1 MRPLLHTLLL
11 TALLLGGGSALAQDH
26 PQGQSQAQAHDHDHD
41 HAPAPAHVHET
52 PRANYLA
59 PATREGFSRLP
70 MQDLRGRMKP
80 LDTYVRELTM
90 KVSKREHY
98 DPVEARVGHAPNAF
112 PPPATEDVWEPM
124 DLWLSWIGNPQYW
137 FEQPVI
143 AVRFVGVKDLLGVPH
158 EVKWVSAR
166 SLISPQGS
174 YILQDRVREALR
186 TPDRDRSKL
195 QRKLLDFNDRF
206 NIFYDALGGGGVRL
220 FPIPGDENDTWA
232 GLNDVDSIPP
242 GEERETARGIMGEL
256 VEGAAHGD
264 NIRLGKAL
272 AVVQDLQRRYGADV
286 LPSDRAVDSELWLN
300 RSHPFRNVTMPYF
313 AAFLVL
319 MTAFFWSLGRRRG
332 DAYPWKHPL
341 YALGLLLLWGSFGY
355 HLYAYVLR
363 WIASARAPLSNG
375 YESLIFIALATAL
388 AGILF
393 ELKDRR
399 GSSGG
404 IAALLTMV
412 ILAVAML
419 STFNPDIGPLV
430 PVLAS
435 YWLNIHVTI
444 ITGSYGFLGLGS
456 LLGALTLI
464 LILFKGPGRP
474 QIRDAVLKLDRLSF
488 KVLVTGLGLLSV
500 GTLLGGVWANES
512 WGRYWGWDPKETWS
526 LVTILVYAIAIHFRW
541 IPALNRPWVLAAS
554 GFAGIASVVMTYFGV
569 NYFLSG
575 LHSYAQGDAAE
586 VPDWV
591 FIGAA
596 LMLALIVTS
605 WLVDRFR
612 SWDDAPR

>member
-1 MRPLLHTLLL
+1 MRPVLHRLLL
-11 TALLLGGGSALAQDH
+11 AALIAIGGAALAQDEGH
-26 PQGQSQAQAHDHDHD
+26 THDHDQ
-41 HAPAPAHVHET
+41 APAHVHET
-52 PRANYLA
+52 PRANFLSA
-59 PATREGFSRLP
+59 GTREGFSRLP

-80 LDTYVRELTM
+80 LDTYVRELVM

-98 DPVEARVGHAPNAF
+98 DPVEARVGHAPDAF
-112 PPPATEDVWEPM
+112 PPPATEEPWEPM
-124 DLWLSWIGNPQYW
+124 DLWLSWISNPQYW

-143 AVRFVGVKDLLGVPH
+143 AVRFAGVKDLLGVPH

-166 SLISPQGS
+166 SLITPQGQ
-174 YILQDRVREALR
+174 YKLQDQVREALR
-186 TPDRDRSKL
+186 TPDRDRSKV

-206 NIFYDALGGGGVRL
+206 NIFYDALGGGGVR
-220 FPIPGDENDTWA
+220 FYPIPGDENDTWA
-232 GLNDVDSIPP
+232 GLNDVEAIPP
-242 GEERETARGIMGEL
+242 GEERDTARGIMGEL

-264 NIRLGKAL
+264 DARLAKAL
-272 AVVQDLQRRYGADV
+272 AVIQDLQHRYGADV
-286 LPSDRAVDSELWLN
+286 LPSKTAVDAELWLN
-300 RSHPFRNVTMPYF
+300 QSHPFRNVTMPYF

-319 MTAFFWSLGRRRG
+319 IIAFFWSLARRRG
-332 DAYPWKHPL
+332 EAYSWKHPL
-341 YALGLLLLWGSFGY
+341 YALGMLLLLGSFGY

-363 WIASARAPLSNG
+363 WIASGRAPLSNG

-388 AGILF
+388 AGIIF
-393 ELKDRR
+393 EVKDRR

-412 ILAVAML
+412 VLAVAML

-435 YWLNIHVTI
+435 YWLNIHVTV

-464 LILFKGPGRP
+464 LLLFKGPGRP
-474 QIRDAVLKLDRLSF
+474 HLREAVMKLDRLSF

-541 IPALNRPWVLAAS
+541 IPALNRPWVMAAS

-575 LHSYAQGDAAE
+575 LHSYAQGDAAK

-591 FIGAA
+591 FIGAGI
-596 LMLALIVTS
+596 MVALILVS
-605 WLVDRFR
+605 FLVDRSR
-612 SWDDAPR
+612 SWDEPAS